1 MNESAPDLMQHRP
14 KISVCMAAYNGERF
28 IAAQLR
34 SILCQLGDHDEVI
47 IVDDASQDAT
57 CARIS
62 ELQDPR
68 IVLVAQEA
76 NRGLLATFGAALSRA
91 TGEIIFLSD
100 QDDLWKPQK
109 VETVLNA
116 FAQIPDLMLIATDAS
131 LIDDKGNPIG
141 NSYYAQR
148 GKFRAGLWPNL
159 LICKFLGCTMAFR
172 SGLAQLALPFPR
184 ATQVHHDVW
193 LGCVNALTGGRVLYL
208 PEPLVEYRRHSA
220 NFTGR
225 FRFTTLRRYR
235 MRTQLYAALLRYS
248 LEHRGQRTMRLRS
261 DGPSHSA

>member
-1 MNESAPDLMQHRP
+1 MTENIRDLMQSRP

-28 IAAQLR
+28 VAAQLR
-34 SILCQLGDHDEVI
+34 SILCQLGEHDEVI
-47 IVDDASQDAT
+47 VVDDASQDAT
-57 CARIS
+57 RTRIS
-62 ELQDPR
+62 EFQDPR

-76 NRGLLATFGAALSRA
+76 NRGLLATFGAAISRA

-109 VETVLNA
+109 VETILAA
-116 FAQIPDLMLIATDAS
+116 FAQTPDLMLISTDAS

-141 NSYYAQR
+141 DSYYAQR
-148 GKFRAGLWPNL
+148 GKFRPGLWPNL
-159 LICKFLGCTMAFR
+159 LVCRFLGCTMAFR
-172 SGLAQLALPFPR
+172 SRLAQLALPFPK

-225 FRFTTLRRYR
+225 FRFTMLRRYR
-235 MRTQLYAALLRYS
+235 MRTQLYASLLCYF
-248 LEHRGQRTMRLRS
+248 LEHRGQRTIRLT
-261 DGPSHSA
+261 SAS